1 MGVMEQRL
9 PAPARAR
16 AGARRTLDPERLGSY
31 IDRLYRAAWAM
42 TGSREDADDLVQE
55 TYTRVL
61 ARPRLLHSE
70 DDLGY
75 LLCALRNT
83 HRALIRTQ
91 GRRPRTAPLLEE
103 RDPVEGRTSVEPH
116 AALEARDVFRFIASL
131 PEDFRDVVTAV
142 DVVGLSYEETA
153 HALSIPAGTVMSR
166 LYRGRRRVVGLVE
179 GRPT

>member
-1 MGVMEQRL
+1 MGIMEERRRM
-9 PAPARAR
+9 PTRAR
-16 AGARRTLDPERLGSY
+16 VGARRKLDPQRLGAY

-55 TYTRVL
+55 TYMRVL

-83 HRALIRTQ
+83 YRAQIRTQ

-103 RDPVEGRTSVEPH
+103 RDPVEERTSVEPH
-116 AALEARDVFRFIASL
+116 AALEARDLFRMIASL
-131 PEDFRDVVTAV
+131 PEDFRDVVTAI

-153 HALSIPAGTVMSR
+153 HALNIPAGTVMSR
-166 LYRGRRRVVGLVE
+166 LYRGRRRVVRLVE
-179 GRPT
+179 GGTA

>member
-1 MGVMEQRL
+1 MEERRRM
-9 PAPARAR
+9 PTRAR
-16 AGARRTLDPERLGSY
+16 VGARRELDPERLGAY

-61 ARPRLLHSE
+61 ARPRHLHSE

-75 LLCALRNT
+75 LLSAMRNT

-103 RDPVEGRTSVEPH
+103 RDPVEERTSVEPH
-116 AALEARDVFRFIASL
+116 AALEARNVFRVIASL
-131 PEDFRDVVTAV
+131 PEAFRDVVTAV
-142 DVVGLSYEETA
+142 DVVGLSYEEAA

-166 LYRGRRRVVGLVE
+166 LYRGRRRVVSLVE
-179 GRPT
+179 GGTA

>member
-1 MGVMEQRL
+1 MGVIEERL
-9 PAPARAR
+9 PAPAHAR
-16 AGARRTLDPERLGSY
+16 VGARRRLDPQRLGAY

-61 ARPRLLHSE
+61 ARPRLLHSD

-83 HRALIRTQ
+83 YRAQLRSQ
-91 GRRPRTAPLLEE
+91 GRRPRTAPLVEE
-103 RDPVEGRTSVEPH
+103 RDPVEERTSVEPH
-116 AALEARDVFRFIASL
+116 AALEARDVFRMIASL
-131 PEDFRDVVTAV
+131 PEDFRDVVTAI

-153 HALSIPAGTVMSR
+153 HALGIPAGTVMSR
-166 LYRGRRRVVGLVE
+166 LYRGRRRVVSLVE
-179 GRPT
+179 GSPA